1 MGERGNREGDAS
13 PSTPKC
19 RDEGDAAPST
29 PKSRDIRRYYCDFC
43 GICRS
48 KRSLIA
54 AHLLSHHKDEMEDKE
69 ISDSD
74 ERTSLHTCEECGAS
88 FRKPA
93 YLKQH
98 MQSHSL
104 ERPFACPLDNC
115 HSSYRRKDHLTRHL
129 LQHQGKHF
137 TCPVESCNRKFV
149 FQGNMTRHV
158 KELHDDESP
167 VAASEGQKQHI
178 CQEFGCGKAFKYAS
192 KLRKHEDSHVKL
204 DSVEAVCLEPGCMKT
219 FSNAKCLKT
228 HLLSCHQY
236 IPCEVCGTKQLKKN
250 IKRHLRTHDEEEVE
264 RIKCS
269 YEGCLH
275 KFSNRS
281 NLKQHVKAVHLELR
295 PFKCR
300 VSGCGQKFSYRHVRD
315 NHERSGAHVYIQGD
329 FLESDEQFRSRPRGG
344 CKRKLVTVETLLRK
358 RVVPPGQDSV
368 LDDASKYVSWL
379 LSENQEPVADV

>member
-1 MGERGNREGDAS
+1 MVSDPMGERAEKGEGDAS
-13 PSTPKC
+13 SSK
-19 RDEGDAAPST
+19 R
-29 PKSRDIRRYYCDFC
+29 KSRDRRRYYCDFC

-48 KRSLIA
+48 KRSLIT
-54 AHLLSHHKDEMEDKE
+54 AHSLSHHKVQIEDKE
-69 ISDSD
+69 ISDGD
-74 ERTSLHTCEECGAS
+74 EQTSSHTCDECGAS

-104 ERPFACPLDNC
+104 ERPFACPVDDC

-129 LQHQGKHF
+129 LQHQGKLF
-137 TCPVESCNRKFV
+137 TCPVENCNHRFA

-167 VAASEGQKQHI
+167 ASEGQKQHI
-178 CQEFGCGKAFKYAS
+178 CQEFGCGKAFNYAS
-192 KLRKHEDSHVKL
+192 QLRKHEDSHVKL

-219 FSNAKCLKT
+219 FSNAKCLKA
-228 HLLSCHQY
+228 HLLSCHRY
-236 IPCEVCGTKQLKKN
+236 IPCEVCGTQQLKKN
-250 IKRHLRTHDEEEVE
+250 IKRHLCIHDNQGVAE

-275 KFSNRS
+275 TFSTRS

-300 VSGCGQKFSYRHVRD
+300 VSGCGEYFSYRRVRD
-315 NHERSGAHVYIQGD
+315 NHEKSGAHVYIEGD
-329 FLESDEQFRSRPRGG
+329 FEESDEQFCSRPRGG
-344 CKRKLVTVETLLRK
+344 RERKSVTVETLLRK

-368 LDDASKYVSWL
+368 LDDASKYLSWL